1 MTKELFVKDIMAK
14 PTTISKSAKITEA
27 LDKML
32 DEGIDP
38 LIALNNASVVGTV
51 SRQAIA
57 EKLGSKQNTALAPTA
72 IHVASVVE
80 EDFTSV
86 YPDENTNVLVPLLQR
101 YKLVVV
107 YDSDHKLIGQ
117 VTAIDLLKK
126 YPHDGSIKNA
136 LEKAVTID
144 ADERVVHLRR
154 RMLDD
159 AISRFVVTV
168 NDKVTGI
175 VTETDVAVAMR
186 NFRKTVEDN
195 HQDHR
200 IRNLL
205 VKDIMSSPLISLEID
220 TDYHD
225 LVDLMVAKNIST
237 VPITDKGKLAGLVT
251 RRSLVYAL

>member
-1 MTKELFVKDIMAK
+1 MTKEVFIKDVMAK

-32 DEGIDP
+32 AEGIDP
-38 LIALNNASVVGTV
+38 LIAVNNNSVVGIV

-57 EKLGSKQNTALAPTA
+57 EKLGSKQNSPLAPTA

-80 EDFTSV
+80 EEFTSV
-86 YPDENTNVLVPLLQR
+86 YPDESINVLIPLLQH

-107 YDSDHKLIGQ
+107 YDGDHKLIGQ
-117 VTAIDLLKK
+117 VSAGDLLKK
-126 YPHDGSIKNA
+126 FQPENGIESAI
-136 LEKAVTID
+136 EKVITIE

-159 AISRFVVTV
+159 NITRFVVS
-168 NDKVTGI
+168 DQGKYIGI

-186 NFRKTVEDN
+186 KFRESVKDQ

-200 IRNLL
+200 IRNMI
-205 VKDIMSSPLISLEID
+205 VRDIMTAPLISVDPEVSVSAVI
-220 TDYHD
+220 
-225 LVDLMVAKNIST
+225 DLMLKKNISS
-237 VPITDKGKLAGLVT
+237 VPVVDKGRLAGIIT
-251 RRSLVYAL
+251 RRSLVNAL

>member
-86 YPDENTNVLVPLLQR
+86 YPDENMNVLVPLLQR

-117 VTAIDLLKK
+117 VTAIDLLRK

-136 LEKAVTID
+136 LEKAVTIE

-168 NDKVTGI
+168 NDKITGI

-205 VKDIMSSPLISLEID
+205 VKDIMSAPLISLDISA
-220 TDYHD
+220 DYRD

-251 RRSLVYAL
+251 RRSLVHAL

>member
-1 MTKELFVKDIMAK
+1 MTKEVFIKDIMAK

-32 DEGIDP
+32 AEGIDP
-38 LIALNNASVVGTV
+38 LIAVNNNSVVGTV

-57 EKLGSKQNTALAPTA
+57 EKLGSKQNSTIAPTA

-80 EDFTSV
+80 EEFTSV
-86 YPDENTNVLVPLLQR
+86 YPDESINVLIPLLQH

-107 YDSDHKLIGQ
+107 YDGDHKLIGQ
-117 VTAIDLLKK
+117 VSAGDLLKK
-126 YPHDGSIKNA
+126 FQPENGIESAI
-136 LEKAVTID
+136 EKVITIE

-159 AISRFVVTV
+159 NITRFVVS
-168 NDKVTGI
+168 DQGKYIGI

-186 NFRKTVEDN
+186 KFRESVKDQ

-200 IRNLL
+200 IRNMI
-205 VKDIMSSPLISLEID
+205 VRDIMTAPLISVDPTASVSEVI
-220 TDYHD
+220 
-225 LVDLMVAKNIST
+225 DLMLKKNISS
-237 VPITDKGKLAGLVT
+237 VPVMDMGKLTGIIT
-251 RRSLVYAL
+251 RRSLVNAL

>member
-1 MTKELFVKDIMAK
+1 MTKEVFIKDVMVK

-32 DEGIDP
+32 AEGIDP
-38 LIALNNASVVGTV
+38 LIAVNNNSVVGTV

-57 EKLGSKQNTALAPTA
+57 EKLGSKQNSTIAPTA

-80 EDFTSV
+80 EEFTSV
-86 YPDENTNVLVPLLQR
+86 YPDESINVLIPLLQH

-117 VTAIDLLKK
+117 VSAGDLLKK
-126 YPHDGSIKNA
+126 FQPENGIESAI
-136 LEKAVTID
+136 EKVITIE

-159 AISRFVVTV
+159 NITRFVVS
-168 NDKVTGI
+168 DQGKYIGI
-175 VTETDVAVAMR
+175 VTETDVAIAMR
-186 NFRKTVEDN
+186 KFRESVKDQ

-200 IRNLL
+200 IRNMIIR
-205 VKDIMSSPLISLEID
+205 DIMTAPLISVDPTASVSEVI
-220 TDYHD
+220 
-225 LVDLMVAKNIST
+225 DLMLKKNISS
-237 VPITDKGKLAGLVT
+237 VPVVDKGRLAGIIT
-251 RRSLVYAL
+251 RRSLVNAL

>member
-1 MTKELFVKDIMAK
+1 MTKEVFIRDVMGK
-14 PTTISKSAKITEA
+14 PATIAKSAKITEA

-32 DEGIDP
+32 DSGLDP
-38 LIALNNASVVGTV
+38 LIAVNNSTVVGTV

-57 EKLGSKQNTALAPTA
+57 QKLGSRQNSGLAPTA

-86 YPDENTNVLVPLLQR
+86 YPDENANVLIPLLQQ

-107 YDSDHKLIGQ
+107 YDGDHKLIGQ
-117 VTAIDLLKK
+117 VTAGDLLKK
-126 YPHDGSIKNA
+126 FQPGDGMEGAI
-136 LEKAVTID
+136 EKVLTIE

-159 AISRFVVTV
+159 HITRFVVT
-168 NDKVTGI
+168 DHEKYTGI
-175 VTETDVAVAMR
+175 VTETDVAIAMR
-186 NFRKTVEDN
+186 EFRRQVDGN

-205 VKDIMSSPLISLEID
+205 VKDIMSAPLISLERTAKVSD
-220 TDYHD
+220 A
-225 LVDLMVAKNIST
+225 VALMLKKNISS
-237 VPITDKGKLAGLVT
+237 VPVMDKGRLAGVVT
-251 RRSLVYAL
+251 RRSLVNAL

>member
-1 MTKELFVKDIMAK
+1 MTKEVFIKDVMAK

-32 DEGIDP
+32 AEGIDP
-38 LIALNNASVVGTV
+38 LIAVNNNSVVGTV

-57 EKLGSKQNTALAPTA
+57 EKLGSKQNSTIAPTA

-86 YPDENTNVLVPLLQR
+86 YPDENINVLIPLLQH

-107 YDSDHKLIGQ
+107 YDGDHKLIGQ
-117 VTAIDLLKK
+117 VSAGDLLKK
-126 YPHDGSIKNA
+126 YQPENGIESAI
-136 LEKAVTID
+136 EKVITIE

-159 AISRFVVTV
+159 NITRFVVS
-168 NDKVTGI
+168 DQGKYIGI
-175 VTETDVAVAMR
+175 VTETDVAIAMR
-186 NFRKTVEDN
+186 KFRESVKDQ

-200 IRNLL
+200 IRNMIIR
-205 VKDIMSSPLISLEID
+205 DIMTAPLISVDPTASVSAVI
-220 TDYHD
+220 
-225 LVDLMVAKNIST
+225 DLMLKKNISS
-237 VPITDKGKLAGLVT
+237 VPVVDKGRLSGIIT
-251 RRSLVYAL
+251 RRSLVNAL

>member
-1 MTKELFVKDIMAK
+1 MTKEVFIKDVMVK

-32 DEGIDP
+32 AEGIDP
-38 LIALNNASVVGTV
+38 LIAVNNNSVVGTV

-57 EKLGSKQNTALAPTA
+57 QKLGSKQNSDIAPTA

-86 YPDENTNVLVPLLQR
+86 YPDESINVLIPLLQR

-107 YDSDHKLIGQ
+107 YDGDHNLIGQ
-117 VTAIDLLKK
+117 VSAGDLLKK
-126 YPHDGSIKNA
+126 YQPDDGIESAI
-136 LEKAVTID
+136 EKVITIE

-159 AISRFVVTV
+159 NITRFVVS
-168 NDKVTGI
+168 DHEKYLGI
-175 VTETDVAVAMR
+175 VTETDVAIAMR
-186 NFRKTVEDN
+186 KFRKSVKDQ

-200 IRNLL
+200 IRNML
-205 VKDIMSSPLISLEID
+205 VRDIMTSPLISVDRTAHASEVI
-220 TDYHD
+220 
-225 LVDLMVAKNIST
+225 DLMLKKNFSS
-237 VPITDKGKLAGLVT
+237 VPVMDNGKLFGIIT
-251 RRSLVYAL
+251 RRSLVNAL

>member
-1 MTKELFVKDIMAK
+1 MTKEVFIKDVMAK
-14 PTTISKSAKITEA
+14 PTTIAKSAKITEA

-32 DEGIDP
+32 DAGLDP
-38 LIALNNASVVGTV
+38 LIAVNNNTVVGTV

-57 EKLGSKQNTALAPTA
+57 EKLGSKQNSGIAPTA

-86 YPDENTNVLVPLLQR
+86 YPDESINVLIPLLQQ

-107 YDSDHKLIGQ
+107 YDADHKLIGQ
-117 VTAIDLLKK
+117 VSAGDLLKK
-126 YPHDGSIKNA
+126 FQPEDGLAGAI
-136 LEKAVTID
+136 EKVVTIE

-154 RMLDD
+154 RMMDD
-159 AISRFVVTV
+159 NITRFVVTEHE
-168 NDKVTGI
+168 KYTGI

-186 NFRKTVEDN
+186 EFRKQVDDN

-205 VKDIMSSPLISLEID
+205 VKDIMSAPLISVEK
-220 TDYHD
+220 TAK
-225 LVDLMVAKNIST
+225 VADVVATMLKKNISS
-237 VPITDKGKLAGLVT
+237 VPVMDKGKLAGVVT
-251 RRSLVYAL
+251 RRSLVNAL

>member
-1 MTKELFVKDIMAK
+1 MTNELFIRDIMAK

-32 DEGIDP
+32 GEGIDP

-57 EKLGSKQNTALAPTA
+57 EKLGSRQNTTLAPSA

-80 EDFTSV
+80 KDFTSV
-86 YPDENTNVLVPLLQR
+86 YPDESINVLIPLLQQ

-107 YDSDHKLIGQ
+107 YDSDHRLIGQ
-117 VTAIDLLKK
+117 VSAGDLLRK
-126 YPHDGSIKNA
+126 YPPDGNIDSA
-136 LEKAVTID
+136 MEKAVTIE

-159 AISRFVVTV
+159 RISRFIVTE
-168 NDKVTGI
+168 NDKLTGI
-175 VTETDVAVAMR
+175 VTETDVAIAMR
-186 NFRKTVEDN
+186 KFREGVKD
-195 HQDHR
+195 HYQDHR

-205 VKDIMSSPLISLEID
+205 VKDIMTSPLVSVERGAPMKSVI
-220 TDYHD
+220 
-225 LVDLMVAKNIST
+225 DLMLSRNIST
-237 VPITDKGKLAGLVT
+237 VPVMDKGKLAGIIT
-251 RRSLVYAL
+251 RHSLVRAL